1 MMRPFFSSVTRIS
14 NLKTQPFEC
23 QPLPKDAWETGDYV
37 VCEVVGRPGPLY
49 QIEEPSGRMC
59 QVFDGD
65 IVIGVFGKRAA
76 TLEGVGDWR
85 DIEDDMALHAL
96 TSAGLFGKATSVSP
110 LLPPFMQLTYKGHVV
125 RGRKVTM
132 GLFCTHRDPV
142 DLTIPVVL
150 LIGTSMSSG
159 KTTSGRVIV
168 HELKRRGLKVAAAK
182 LTGAARYRDMLSL
195 GDAGADNIF
204 DFVDVGLPSTVC
216 PPDEFE
222 IAVRQLLTLVSTT
235 GPDILVAEAGASP
248 LEPYNGSLAMDVIDK
263 NVRMLVLCASD
274 PYAVMG
280 VQHAFGRQPDLVCG
294 PAANTEAAVE
304 LVRKLCGVPA
314 LNLLR
319 QSSRGELNQL
329 LDKNL
334 GPFLSAR
341 SSRNDEQRQMNR
353 GTAGNDG

>member
-1 MMRPFFSSVTRIS
+1 MMQPFFGSVTRIS
-14 NLKTQPFEC
+14 DLESRPFEF
-23 QPLPKDAWETGDYV
+23 QPLPRDAWETGDYV

-49 QIEEPSGRMC
+49 QIERPSGRMC
-59 QVFDGD
+59 GVFDGD
-65 IVIGVFGKRAA
+65 IVIGAFGARAA

-85 DIEDDMALHAL
+85 DIGDDMALHAL
-96 TSAGLFGKATSVSP
+96 TPAGLFGKATSVSP
-110 LLPPFMQLTYKGHVV
+110 LLPPFMQLAYKGHVV
-125 RGRKVTM
+125 RGEKVTM
-132 GLFCTHRDPV
+132 SQFCTHRDPI

-168 HELKRRGLKVAAAK
+168 HELRRRGLKVTAAK

-195 GDAGADNIF
+195 GDAGADEIF

-222 IAVRQLLTLVSTT
+222 AAVRQLLTMIATT
-235 GPDILVAEAGASP
+235 GAEILVAEAGASP
-248 LEPYNGSLAMDVIDK
+248 LEPYNGALAMKLIDD

-294 PAANTEAAVE
+294 PAANTEAAIK

-319 QSSRGELNQL
+319 QSARGELNQL
-329 LDKNL
+329 LDEKL
-334 GPFLSAR
+334 GPSLS
-341 SSRNDEQRQMNR
+341 S
-353 GTAGNDG
+353 

>member
-1 MMRPFFSSVTRIS
+1 MTRPFFSSVTRIA
-14 NLKTQPFEC
+14 NLQTEPFQC

-37 VCEVVGRPGPLY
+37 VCDVVGRPGPLY
-49 QIEEPSGRMC
+49 QIEESSGRMC

-65 IVIGVFGKRAA
+65 IVIGAFGRRAA

-85 DIEDDMALHAL
+85 NIGDDMALHAL
-96 TSAGLFGKATSVSP
+96 TSAGLLGKATSVSP
-110 LLPPFMQLTYKGHVV
+110 LLPPIMQLAYRGHVV

-132 GLFCTHRDPV
+132 GQFYTRREPV
-142 DLTIPVVL
+142 DLTLPVVL

-168 HELKRRGLKVAAAK
+168 HELKRRGLKVTAAK
-182 LTGAARYRDMLSL
+182 LTGAARSRDMLSL
-195 GDAGADNIF
+195 SDAGADHIF

-216 PPDEFE
+216 PADEFE
-222 IAVRQLLTLVSTT
+222 SALRQLLTLVAAT
-235 GPDILVAEAGASP
+235 GADVLVAEAGASP
-248 LEPYNGSLAMDVIDK
+248 LEPYNGAVAMDVIDK
-263 NVRMLVLCASD
+263 NLRMLVLCASD

-304 LVRKLCGVPA
+304 LVHKLCGVPA

-319 QSSRGELNQL
+319 RSSRGELNQL
-329 LDKNL
+329 LDERL
-334 GPFLSAR
+334 QPWLSQ
-341 SSRNDEQRQMNR
+341 SRREEMNSP
-353 GTAGNDG
+353 G